1 MQSPE
6 RSFKSFSKFSP
17 GGLFLDSVEYSP
29 KFSEV
34 RKLRDEVEKLSR
46 KHKYELE
53 SCKKDYEKQL
63 ASLEDQKSKELKET
77 YERIGSL
84 QASLSD
90 VADRNTNL
98 RQKILNK
105 KIFHSESVS
114 KLNSEAKSLV
124 EQLEYLQSNYLE
136 AQKSAVEA
144 LETQIAQSKE
154 QNDIQLNEIEN
165 EQASEIYDLENQIYS
180 QENEINQ
187 LEIETQKLKGLLSCE
202 NTNIPSI
209 QLSLKQA
216 QQLWE
221 QKEKQLEN
229 LRVQREEAVRASK
242 EISKDFSLLTYKYEN
257 LKSQNKQLKQKV
269 SNLEQIVYGR
279 KKTQF

>member
-1 MQSPE
+1 MSW
-6 RSFKSFSKFSP
+6 S
-17 GGLFLDSVEYSP
+17 LV
-29 KFSEV
+29 
-34 RKLRDEVEKLSR
+34 
-46 KHKYELE
+46 
-53 SCKKDYEKQL
+53 KKDYEKQL
-63 ASLEDQKSKELKET
+63 TSLEDQKSKELKET

-90 VADRNTNL
+90 IADRNTNL
-98 RQKILNK
+98 RQKILNR

-124 EQLEYLQSNYLE
+124 EQLKYLENNYLE
-136 AQKSAVEA
+136 TQKSAVEA

-165 EQASEIYDLENQIYS
+165 EQASEIYDLENQIYF

-187 LEIETQKLKGLLSCE
+187 LDIETQKLKGLLSCE

-209 QLSLKQA
+209 QLSLKEA
-216 QQLWE
+216 QQLWQ
-221 QKEKQLEN
+221 QKENQLEN
-229 LRVQREEAVRASK
+229 LRAQREEAVRASK

-257 LKSQNKQLKQKV
+257 FKSQNKQLKQKV